1 MADDTNKDV
10 ATTVTDDVLTQA
22 ATDAVAEQT
31 DTDKTVIAEAL
42 DIPATEIVDA
52 VDADSSETSELD
64 ADGLP
69 IDHTDRSNLGR
80 KITAFHRRQDE
91 FEERINRLLGVMEG
105 QQQPTQVQEFPKTD
119 PDEPVT
125 FAEMGQF
132 LDQRERTATQK
143 AETYNINYMGTLGKL
158 SSNLPEQEWTVI
170 LEEMKNVPYDPS
182 DDPVRDAEINFG
194 KAERAHLR
202 KALAVAKGTKK
213 NPLEGKEPRS
223 ALGGITNQTV
233 VTKDPA
239 LPKLD
244 ASGQSYLAFVAREDG
259 QEKATKLHQG
269 MAKE

>member
-1 MADDTNKDV
+1 MTDDTNKDV

-42 DIPATEIVDA
+42 DVPTTEIVD
-52 VDADSSETSELD
+52 VIDPVSDETSDLD

-91 FEERINRLLGVMEG
+91 FEERINRLLGVIEG
-105 QQQPTQVQEFPKTD
+105 QQQPIQQDQELVLQPN
-119 PDEPVT
+119 EPVT
-125 FAEMGQF
+125 FAEMEQL
-132 LDQRERTATQK
+132 LDQREKTATQK
-143 AETYNINYMGTLGKL
+143 AEIYNANYMKTLGQL
-158 SSNLPEQEWTVI
+158 SSEISEQEWTAI
-170 LEEMKNVPYDPS
+170 SGEMKNINYNPSNDPI
-182 DDPVRDAEINFG
+182 RDAETNFG

-202 KALAVAKGTKK
+202 KVLAVAKGTKK

-244 ASGQSYLAFVAREDG
+244 APGQSYLAFVAREDG
-259 QEKATKLHQG
+259 QERATKLHQG
-269 MAKE
+269 MKE

>member
-22 ATDAVAEQT
+22 ATDAVVEQT
-31 DTDKTVIAEAL
+31 DIDKTVIAEAL
-42 DIPATEIVDA
+42 DVPATEIVDA
-52 VDADSSETSELD
+52 VDTDSSETSELD
-64 ADGLP
+64 ADGSP
-69 IDHTDRSNLGR
+69 VDHTDRSNLGR

-105 QQQPTQVQEFPKTD
+105 QQQPAQIQELPKVD

-132 LDQRERTATQK
+132 LDQREKTATQK
-143 AETYNINYMGTLGKL
+143 AEIYNANYMKTLGQL
-158 SSNLPEQEWTVI
+158 SSEISEQEWTAI
-170 LEEMKNVPYDPS
+170 SGEMKNINYNPS
-182 DDPVRDAEINFG
+182 NNPIRDAEINFG

-202 KALAVAKGTKK
+202 KALAATKSTK
-213 NPLEGKEPRS
+213 ENPLKGEKPRS

-244 ASGQSYLAFVAREDG
+244 AAGQSYLAYVGREDG
-259 QEKATKLHQG
+259 QERATKLHQG
-269 MAKE
+269 MKE